1 MMPWIV
7 LTLLGL
13 ILEFGNI
20 QKVLLSIIVGDV
32 SSSGA
37 IMNFV
42 SNIFGWVLGF
52 YTFLVVRSFQI
63 QIQIENEGGAGGD
76 HEAPHNGDG
85 EVHYKREEREM
96 DCVDLCFV

>member
-32 SSSGA
+32 SSSAA
-37 IMNFV
+37 IMDFV

-63 QIQIENEGGAGGD
+63 QIKDEEGAGGD
-76 HEAPHNGDG
+76 HEAPYNGNG
-85 EVHYKREEREM
+85 KVHYKREEEM
-96 DCVDLCFV
+96 QKA